1 MSVKHLLRFKG
12 DFVATIPPG
21 ATLAEL
27 IDKLAEYRI
36 GALVVSADGTSI
48 DGIVSERDIAR
59 ALTSTH
65 VARLWGGHQLNL
77 EAVTVAQIMTADV
90 RTCSPE
96 DTVHDLM
103 EVMTAGRMRHLPV
116 VDDEGRMVGLVSIGD
131 IVKARIADL
140 ETERSALVD
149 YVTTGR

>member
-12 DFVATIPPG
+12 NFVATIKPQ
-21 ATLAEL
+21 ASLRELVDQLAEH
-27 IDKLAEYRI
+27 RI
-36 GALVVSADGTSI
+36 GAMVVSQDGSHI

-59 ALTSTH
+59 ALTSAQLE
-65 VARLWGGHQLNL
+65 ARWSSHQLDL
-77 EAVTVAQIMTADV
+77 DAAKVADIMTREV
-90 RTCSPE
+90 ITCGLDDRVTE
-96 DTVHDLM
+96 LM

-116 VDDEGRMVGLVSIGD
+116 LDAEGALAGLVSIGD
-131 IVKARIADL
+131 IVKARISDL